1 MPGRSREDYGAFCK
15 RFLFRLPIGCL
26 CWLRAA
32 WGSSSCGTTRWPS
45 PSFALSDLLLPLVV
59 LLLVLIVLHAL
70 IALVLPLRWLAIRG
84 EYEKQLRVR
93 LAADMDET
101 FGEVPGEVAEA
112 LVGERMDVQKFMGE
126 VREISGWLEQKE
138 EAASI
143 VGLHG
148 KE

>member
-1 MPGRSREDYGAFCK
+1 LQAVFIPLADWLPLLAAGGMGIKLLWDYTMAEP
-15 RFLFRLPIGCL
+15 R
-26 CWLRAA
+26 
-32 WGSSSCGTTRWPS
+32 

-126 VREISGWLEQKE
+126 VSEVGGWLEKKE

-143 VGLHG
+143 VGLYG
-148 KE
+148 K